1 MSVLWKKIE
10 FFKGESD
17 YEAIIIA
24 GGDLDGTVSH
34 PVGNFSWLWGD
45 RGLEDLPYQLKN
57 KQYPLVLKVSPF
69 QIRVLPTEFVLALH
83 KSLSSHSSLHLLLLQ
98 LQ

>member
-24 GGDLDGTVSH
+24 GGGLDGTVSH

-57 KQYPLVLKVSPF
+57 EQYPLY
-69 QIRVLPTEFVLALH
+69 
-83 KSLSSHSSLHLLLLQ
+83 
-98 LQ
+98 